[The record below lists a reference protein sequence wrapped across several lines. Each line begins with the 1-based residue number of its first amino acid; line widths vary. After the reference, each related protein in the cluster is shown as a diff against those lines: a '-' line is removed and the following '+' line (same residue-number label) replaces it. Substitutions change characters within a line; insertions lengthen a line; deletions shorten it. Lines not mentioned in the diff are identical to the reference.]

1 MKIFKTASLVLAGVL
16 AIAPAAF
23 ARGGGGGGHAGG
35 GGFHAGGGHGGSFG
49 HARSGHFAGWY
60 GGHWYGGWPRWLGYS
75 ANAGIY
81 GYDDYADTDSTPN
94 YSDSNVVTVQRAL
107 TSLGY
112 YHGPVD
118 GVVGPATEKAIRW
131 FQTENKLPVT
141 GQIDSQT
148 LKALWIS

>member
-1 MKIFKTASLVLAGVL
+1 MKIFKAASLVLAGVL
-16 AIAPAAF
+16 AIAPAAL

-35 GGFHAGGGHGGSFG
+35 GGFHGGGAHVGSVG
-49 HARSGHFAGWY
+49 HTRVGHYAGWD
-60 GGHWYGGWPRWLGYS
+60 GGRWNGGRPWWLGYP
-75 ANAGIY
+75 ADAGIY
-81 GYDDYADTDSTPN
+81 DYDGYADTDATPN
-94 YSDSNVVTVQRAL
+94 YLDSNVVTVQRAL

-118 GVVGPATEKAIRW
+118 GIVGPATEKAIRW